1 MYLLQLDEHN
11 HSQLGDI
18 TSLLQD
24 CVDVDDEMKSKLND
38 AYHQVTELSGNRET
52 QLRQSL
58 CVRGQIFIL
67 LYEIVEQFTSLRYF
81 INFF

>member
-38 AYHQVTELSGNRET
+38 TYHQVTELSGNRET